1 MKNLKIFLVVVFAL
15 VYNVVSA
22 QTMNSQ
28 VYSLF
33 VINIAKYS
41 SWPPQEGEE
50 FTITVFGKTK
60 VYDELVKQ
68 NGKIINGQTIRVTS
82 AETLADI
89 KSPSVLYLS
98 DGKSSMFEDIQK
110 HTNGKSVMIIAEREG
125 MYKKGAGFSFV
136 ILDNGTLRYDMNIT
150 ELEKRLIRVSK
161 NLTSLANTTL

>member
-1 MKNLKIFLVVVFAL
+1 MKRFKIFIVLICAL
-15 VYNVVSA
+15 GYSTVSA

-41 SWPPQEGEE
+41 SWPSQESEE
-50 FTITVFGKTK
+50 FNITVFGKSK

-68 NGKIINGQTIRVTS
+68 NGKVINGQTIRVTT

-98 DGKSSMFEDIQK
+98 DGKTSMFEDIQK
-110 HTNGKSVMIIAEREG
+110 HTHGKSVMIIAEREG
-125 MYKKGAGFSFV
+125 LYKKGAGFSFI
-136 ILDNGTLRYDMNIT
+136 ILDNGTLRYDMNIS
-150 ELEKRLIRVSK
+150 ELEKRMIRVSK
-161 NLTSLANTTL
+161 NLTSLANATL